1 MYVVYDP
8 KLQADIIIGNI
19 TKDQQ
24 KQIQKAVMKQENKTI
39 HIKNNV
45 YVAITKQEKYITVNY
60 LTLF

>member
-8 KLQADIIIGNI
+8 KLQADILLNKI
-19 TKDQQ
+19 TTKQQ
-24 KQIQKAVMKQENKTI
+24 KQIEKAVKKQENKTI